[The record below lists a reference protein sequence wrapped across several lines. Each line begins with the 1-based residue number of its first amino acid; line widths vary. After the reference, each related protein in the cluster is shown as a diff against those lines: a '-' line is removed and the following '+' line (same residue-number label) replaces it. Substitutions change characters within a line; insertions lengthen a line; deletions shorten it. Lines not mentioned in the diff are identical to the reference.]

1 MRYWRYLCACAASAC
16 WLAVARAESIPDYP
30 TAAGPAAVPG
40 ELVVVMKPG
49 AALSGSRAHARVAL
63 RPAALGRAHNGA
75 AFYRVRVRGDV
86 AIADALAAYR
96 ADPQVQA
103 VSLNYLKYPAATPND
118 PEFAPMQWGLVNTQQ
133 FIRAGS
139 YAQNNPGVA
148 DADVDASEAW
158 DVVRAGVATVI
169 AVIDTGID
177 YTHPELADAM
187 WDAAAARFNGGARPS
202 PFHGYDFGDGDA
214 DPYPLNDVHGTHVA
228 GIVGASG
235 DNGIGITGI
244 AAGAKIMALKVFAD
258 RGGGASNAAIIA
270 AINYAVE
277 NGAHVINMSLSGG
290 GAEDP
295 VLTAA
300 VQGAV
305 ANGVLV
311 VVAAGNDGRSIDD
324 TAVWPARY
332 AGMAA
337 TQAGVLAVMAS
348 DQADARA
355 GFSNFGRDVGIAAPG
370 TNILSTVTGRTL
382 LQSEPGSGFGEG
394 SARSCVGNA
403 YRCFDNT
410 VFNGSDVDCQGAR
423 CRWGWRKHNGRMVLA
438 ADTES
443 ADAGRYLAGSDGTLQ
458 SRALDTRGARRV
470 VLRYQASWDLAC
482 DRDYVDVQVW
492 TGTVWQT
499 LSAPQFNL
507 NANGSGYCRS
517 QHTHTGGMASLFPP
531 QWIAHD
537 VSAYAHAHFKVRLVY
552 GTAGAYTTRVPSGF
566 QLWDFIIDAQTEDYR
581 YAYAVKSG
589 TSMAAPLVAGIA
601 ALLKTYRSEYRAADL
616 KNAVKNGADTII
628 GSGGMIARANAYSSL
643 FAPTAAATGEV
654 AATAAPATTA
664 TPTLAA
670 DGGGGCAL
678 TPRASFDV
686 TLLLLAGVSV
696 CAACRRRARTRRAQ
710 TSPPPT
716 RRR

>member
-1 MRYWRYLCACAASAC
+1 MRYWRYLCACALSAL
-16 WLAVARAESIPDYP
+16 WLAAARAELVSADPG
-30 TAAGPAAVPG
+30 AGGPAAVPG

-49 AALSGSRAHARVAL
+49 VVLGGNRTHARVATY
-63 RPAALGRAHNGA
+63 RAALGRVHGGG
-75 AFYRVRVRGDV
+75 AFYRVRVRDDMT
-86 AIADALAAYR
+86 ITDALAAYR

-103 VSLNYLKYPAATPND
+103 VSLNYLKYPAAAPND
-118 PEFAPMQWGLVNTQQ
+118 PEFALTQWGLVNTQQ

-139 YAQNNPGVA
+139 YTQNNPGVA
-148 DADVDASEAW
+148 DADVDAGEAW
-158 DVVRAGVATVI
+158 DVVRASAATVV

-177 YTHPELADAM
+177 YTHPELTDAM
-187 WDAAAARFNGGARPS
+187 WDAAGARFNGAARPS
-202 PFHGYDFGDGDA
+202 SFHGYDFGDGDT
-214 DPYPLNDVHGTHVA
+214 DPYPLNDAHGTHVA
-228 GIVGASG
+228 GIVGARG
-235 DNGIGITGI
+235 DNGMGI
-244 AAGAKIMALKVFAD
+244 AGIAYGAKIMALKVFAD

-277 NGAHVINMSLSGG
+277 NGAHIINMSLSGAG
-290 GAEDP
+290 DEDP

-305 ANGVLV
+305 RSGVLV
-311 VVAAGNDGRSIDD
+311 VVAAGNDGRNIDD

-355 GFSNFGRDVGIAAPG
+355 AFSNFGRDVGIAAPG

-403 YRCFDNT
+403 YSCFDNT

-423 CRWGWRKHNGRMVLA
+423 CRWGWRKQNGRMVLA

-443 ADAGRYLAGSDGTLQ
+443 ADPARYLTGSDGTLQ

-470 VLRYQASWDLAC
+470 VLRYQASWDLVC

-537 VSAYAHAHFKVRLVY
+537 VTAYAHAHFKVRLVY

-566 QLWDFIIDAQTEDYR
+566 QLWDFIIDAQTDDYR
-581 YAYAVKSG
+581 YAYAVKNG
-589 TSMAAPLVAGIA
+589 TSMATPLVAGIA
-601 ALLKTYRSEYRAADL
+601 ALLKTYRTEYRAADL
-616 KNAVKNGADTII
+616 KNAMRNGADTII
-628 GSGGMIARANAYSSL
+628 GSGGMLARANAYNSL
-643 FAPTAAATGEV
+643 FARTTTAGEV
-654 AATAAPATTA
+654 AATTAPATTA
-664 TPTLAA
+664 APMLTAEG
-670 DGGGGCAL
+670 GGGGCTL
-678 TPRASFDV
+678 KPRTSFDL
-686 TLLLLAGVSV
+686 TLVLLILISVGGV
-696 CAACRRRARTRRAQ
+696 CRQCVRSRRVRTNPRPTHRR
-710 TSPPPT
+710 
-716 RRR
+716 